1 MSKALK
7 PMHDFVA
14 AHLTLLSNELL
25 FWRKHGQLPSPVALT
40 CFYKA
45 AELLPEDDDAI
56 KTVEREVLIQA
67 LEHAASCVTFPRL
80 N

>member
-1 MSKALK
+1 MSKTLK
-7 PMHDFVA
+7 PMRDFVA

-25 FWRKHGQLPSPVALT
+25 FWRKHGQLPSPVVAT

-45 AELLPEDDDAI
+45 AELLPGDDDAI
-56 KTVEREVLIQA
+56 KTVEHEVLIQS
-67 LEHAASCVTFPRL
+67 LEHTASCATLLRG